1 MKSVLLFCSVVAL
14 FAVGRMEA
22 GPTDSAVLAAMKLGD
37 QPNYSWTSAV
47 VRDSRS
53 YTIEGKTL
61 VGSYT
66 QVTVPSSLALPESN
80 PALRGR
86 VGRGSSDSEVV
97 AIFKGDEKHVVETS
111 EGWLTPAEFST
122 LPPAPRTGS
131 GRVRGLVT
139 ALPLTFAIS
148 QPHEDIGIIIG
159 SSTDL
164 RVDDGGIVSGR
175 LSETAARLLL
185 LPPGQENVA
194 PQQAAGS
201 FKFWISGGLL
211 TRYEIQV
218 SGIVSVE
225 MGGSRRLVKTTQTVS
240 TEIKDVG
247 TTKLNVPPEIKAK
260 LE

>member
-1 MKSVLLFCSVVAL
+1 MKSVLLFCSAVAL
-14 FAVGRMEA
+14 LVAGRA
-22 GPTDSAVLAAMKLGD
+22 RASSTDSAILAAMKLGD
-37 QPNYSWTSAV
+37 QPNYSWTAAV

-66 QVTVPSSLALPESN
+66 QVTVPANLALPASN

-86 VGRGSSDSEVV
+86 VGRGSTDSEVV

-131 GRVRGLVT
+131 GRRRGLV
-139 ALPLTFAIS
+139 ADLPLTFAIS

-175 LSETAARLLL
+175 LSDTAARLLL

-201 FKFWISGGLL
+201 FKFWISGGML
-211 TRYEIQV
+211 TRYEVQIN
-218 SGIVSVE
+218 GIVSVE
-225 MGGSRRLVKTTQTVS
+225 IGGSRRLVKTSQTVT
-240 TEIKDVG
+240 TEIKEVG
-247 TTKLNVPPEIKAK
+247 TTKLTVPPEIKAK